1 MELNHKIIGEGDPII
16 ILHGLFGM
24 LDNWQT
30 VAKELAE
37 EYMVIL
43 IDLRNHGKSPHSDE
57 WSIELMAQD
66 VLDFMHA
73 NWIFEAT
80 IMGHSMG
87 GKVAMEMALREN
99 DLIKKLIVVDIAPK
113 AYDRGHDLII
123 DTLNSVPIA
132 EIESR
137 NEAEEYLE
145 KQISDWGIRQFLLK
159 NISRNKEGGYRWK
172 MNLPVI
178 TENYETILQKT
189 PAGRVYDN
197 PTLFIAGG
205 NSDYIQSEDSE
216 YIKTLFPEADIKT
229 IEGAGHWVHA
239 EKREEVVEIVKQFLE
254 RK

>member
-1 MELNHKIIGEGDPII
+1 MELNHKIIGEGEPII

-37 EYMVIL
+37 DYMVIL
-43 IDLRNHGKSPHSDE
+43 VDLRNHGKSPHSDD
-57 WSIELMAQD
+57 WSIKLMAQD

-80 IMGHSMG
+80 VMGHSMG
-87 GKVAMEMALREN
+87 GKVAMEMALSEN
-99 DLIKKLIVVDIAPK
+99 DLIKKLIVVDIAPR

-123 DTLNSVPIA
+123 DTLNSVPIT

-178 TENYETILQKT
+178 TENYETILQET
-189 PAGRVYDN
+189 PGGREYDH
-197 PTLFIAGG
+197 PSLFIAGG
-205 NSDYIQSEDSE
+205 NSNYIQPEDKE
-216 YIKTLFPEADIKT
+216 YIKILFPEAEIKT

-239 EKREEVVEIVKQFLE
+239 EKRQEVVEMVRAFLG
-254 RK
+254 